1 MKGGAKMGE
10 PYRYKRKL
18 VKVGNSFYVLAPND
32 WLKMQAKKLKIKQVR
47 EVILEVYDN
56 KLVITPMK

>member
-18 VKVGNSFYVLAPND
+18 VKIGSSYYVLAPKE
-32 WLKMQAKKLKIKQVR
+32 WLEIQTKKLKIKRVR
-47 EVILEVYDN
+47 NVILEVYDD
-56 KLVITPMK
+56 KLIITPMK

>member
-18 VKVGNSFYVLAPND
+18 VKIGTSLYILAPID
-32 WLKMQAKKLKIKQVR
+32 WVKLQAKKLKVKQVR
-47 EVILEVYDN
+47 EVILEVHDN